1 MDPHTPNPFYNRQ
14 PYTGPAPSSYDQSEH
29 LKIVAVAGLLL
40 AVLVPPIGIVVAV
53 FVLIK
58 HRDQLN
64 QRIGIV
70 SILVGALLSM
80 IYGFFLIPAFLNY
93 LSTQAAEQ
101 DSRAKSHVVELQKGV
116 GMYRLRNGNYPA
128 TSQMQ
133 DDAWVIKNINAD
145 SDTLTYYTSTSIITY
160 RATPDGCEGNP
171 DKPCTGFVYT
181 LKLSTGTKELQS
193 VPFTPATD
201 SD

>member
-1 MDPHTPNPFYNRQ
+1 MDPHTPNPFHNRQ
-14 PYTGPAPSSYDQSEH
+14 PYTGPVPSSYDQSEH
-29 LKIVAVAGLLL
+29 LKIVTVAGLLL
-40 AVLVPPIGIVVAV
+40 AVLMPPIGIVVAI

-80 IYGFFLIPAFLNY
+80 IYGFFLIPTFLNY

-101 DSRAKSHVVELQKGV
+101 DSRAKSHAVELQKGV
-116 GMYRLRNGNYPA
+116 GIYRLRNGSYPT

-133 DDAWVIKNINAD
+133 DDKWLTSNITTN
-145 SDTLTYYTSTSIITY
+145 SDTLTYYTSTSIISY
-160 RATPDGCEGNP
+160 RATPDGCKGNSE
-171 DKPCTGFVYT
+171 KPCTGFVYN
-181 LKLSTGTKELQS
+181 LKLSTGTKELRS
-193 VPFTPATD
+193 VPYTPATD